1 MILGEIFGGMDP
13 IIVIVVIV
21 LLFGAKKLPQLARS
35 LGSASSEFKKGL
47 DEGSK
52 DEPNPQVTQ
61 MPTQSIPNNNQIP
74 TAQPIAQQDLEPPK
88 QA

>member
-13 IIVIVVIV
+13 IIVIVVII

-35 LGSASSEFKKGL
+35 LGSASSEFKKGI
-47 DEGSK
+47 DEGGK
-52 DEPNPQVTQ
+52 DGANQEVTQ
-61 MPTQSIPNNNQIP
+61 TPAQSIPNTTQAP

-88 QA
+88 

>member
-35 LGSASSEFKKGL
+35 LGSASSEFKKGI
-47 DEGSK
+47 DEGGK
-52 DEPNPQVTQ
+52 DEANPQLSQTPAQ
-61 MPTQSIPNNNQIP
+61 SMPNTTQIP
-74 TAQPIAQQDLEPPK
+74 AAQPISQQDLEPPK
-88 QA
+88 

>member
-47 DEGSK
+47 DEGAK
-52 DEPNPQVTQ
+52 DDTNAQVAQTPPQSLPNAT
-61 MPTQSIPNNNQIP
+61 QIP
-74 TAQPIAQQDLEPPK
+74 TAQPITQQDLEPPK
-88 QA
+88 